1 MLRHLPFFIAV
12 AEEENF
18 QRAAAR
24 LKIAQPALTRRIQ
37 ELERKLGTRLFD
49 RLPRGVRL
57 NEAGRVLLD
66 DGKRVLEEFDRAC
79 QRAARAGAGEIG
91 RLRLGYNDVAL
102 KFPVVAGALRDFRA
116 RYPDVELRLMPM
128 PSEAQRAGLR
138 GGSIDAGLFY
148 MEPAEVAGLAGFTL
162 AEDDFLLALPRFHRL
177 AARNDLCLA
186 DLAEE
191 RFLWP
196 SRTEG
201 RVLYDRMIAACRERG
216 FSPNIEM
223 EILTADNTLSVVASG
238 IAVGFVPVSRL
249 GAEPDGVVLRKVA
262 DFSVP
267 MRLDLA
273 WAENGPDGAAPPV
286 VERLAALLKPLL
298 SARN

>member
-1 MLRHLPFFIAV
+1 MLRHLPYFIAV

-37 ELERKLGTRLFD
+37 ELERKLGARLFD

-57 NEAGRVLLD
+57 NEAGRVLRD

-102 KFPVVAGALRDFRA
+102 KFPVVASALREFRA

-138 GGSIDAGLFY
+138 AGSIDAGLFY
-148 MEPAEVAGLAGFTL
+148 MEPEEVAGLAGFTL
-162 AEDDFLLALPRFHRL
+162 IEDDFLLALPRGHRL
-177 AARNDLCLA
+177 ADRGDLCLA
-186 DLAEE
+186 DLTEE
-191 RFLWP
+191 RFIWP

-238 IAVGFVPVSRL
+238 IAVGFVPLSQL

-273 WAENGPDGAAPPV
+273 WVDGAAPPV
-286 VERLAALLKPLL
+286 AERLAALLKPLK
-298 SARN
+298 RG